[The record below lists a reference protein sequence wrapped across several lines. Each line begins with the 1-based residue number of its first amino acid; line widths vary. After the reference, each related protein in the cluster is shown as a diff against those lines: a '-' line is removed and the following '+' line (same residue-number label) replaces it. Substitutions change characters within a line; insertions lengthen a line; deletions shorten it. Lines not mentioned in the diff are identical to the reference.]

1 MSLKS
6 IPGISAF
13 VPRISAFVPVIS
25 AFVFGVKNGK
35 KSENPVLEDQTAKI
49 RRISW
54 KFLESLGQPKK
65 I

>member
-25 AFVFGVKNGK
+25 AFVFG
-35 KSENPVLEDQTAKI
+35 AKI
-49 RRISW
+49 AKNSGNPYLEGRTDIITIISG
-54 KFLESLGQPKK
+54 KLLESIGQPKR